1 MLGALKLRS
10 PVIALVLLAGC
21 GSAASQ
27 AQAEH
32 QREAEWC
39 KSAVYARGQ
48 LEALRQHKKAGR
60 GERWRI
66 HPSFPF
72 HAGGSSRDP
81 ANRRRPNLQPCDQ
94 LLVKRCAYAHAD
106 RRNIRALGRKV
117 RLWRHDATSG
127 SRDRRAL
134 GG

>member
-48 LEALRQHKKAGR
+48 LEALQQGQTDHDSFCSLAQESWEGGTLEDSSFIPVPCR
-60 GERWRI
+60 RI
-66 HPSFPF
+66 IP
-72 HAGGSSRDP
+72 
-81 ANRRRPNLQPCDQ
+81 
-94 LLVKRCAYAHAD
+94 
-106 RRNIRALGRKV
+106 
-117 RLWRHDATSG
+117 
-127 SRDRRAL
+127 
-134 GG
+134 